1 MQLTRDILALKPYIF
16 QIAYNMLASVH
27 EAEDVVQ
34 DVFEKWLTATDVV
47 NPKAYL
53 ARMAVNRCIKRLDE
67 LKKERETYKGTW
79 LPEPYITT
87 EPDPLPTIEYGLLF
101 LLERLNPVERA
112 VFVLRESLN
121 DEYTYI
127 AEVTGLTADNCR
139 QVLHRSRE
147 KLGRSATYQPDASA
161 IRTLTEAFLLAL
173 NTQDRSALETLFK
186 NDIELYSDGGGKRS
200 AAVRPLLGLAKVV
213 KFLLGIMAL
222 PENTTGDMAYQP
234 VYVNGLPAALIIR
247 TGTGQADS
255 IQYIMADDNHIARL
269 LSMRNPDKLIV
280 RKTISGLYSIT

>member
-1 MQLTRDILALKPYIF
+1 MQLTRDILTLKPYIF

-34 DVFEKWLTATDVV
+34 DVFEKWLTASDVA

-101 LLERLNPVERA
+101 LLERLNPIERA
-112 VFVLRESLN
+112 VFVLRESLA
-121 DEYTYI
+121 DDYAHI
-127 AEVTGLTADNCR
+127 AAVTGLTADNCR
-139 QVLHRSRE
+139 QVLHRSHE
-147 KLGRSATYQPDASA
+147 KLGRTATYKPDASA
-161 IRTLTEAFLLAL
+161 IRSLTEAFLLAL
-173 NTQDRSALETLFK
+173 NTQDRSALETILK
-186 NDIELYSDGGGKRS
+186 TDIELYSDGGGKRS
-200 AAVRPLLGLAKVV
+200 AALRPLLGMVKVV

-222 PENTTGDMAYQP
+222 PENTTGDMVYQP

-247 TGTGQADS
+247 TGTGQADT
-255 IQYIMADDNHIARL
+255 IQYVEAEGTQITRL
-269 LSMRNPDKLIV
+269 LSMRNPDKLVV
-280 RKTISGLYSIT
+280 RKTISGTYGM